1 MTKYITT
8 LVLALT
14 LLSANAQTSNMMNDS
29 KLTTRQINLATCAAL
44 EAQGD
49 MERLDKAL
57 RKALDEGVTV
67 NELKEAF
74 SQLYAYTGFPRSL
87 NALNLLKTVLE
98 ERKSSGIDDNEGKPW
113 QRPALW
119 DNAEEALLRGTE
131 VQTRLCGGVPYNL
144 NSLHRTTIISKHIS
158 SATSLPVTN
167 CRSQTVRLS
176 PWQPSLP

>member
-8 LVLALT
+8 LALTLSKAGCTLAKHEQVRLCIRFALLLALT

-29 KLTTRQINLATCAAL
+29 KLTTRQINLAACAAL

-49 MERLDKAL
+49 MVRLDTVL
-57 RKALDEGVTV
+57 RNALDEGVSV

-98 ERKSSGIDDNEGKPW
+98 ERRASGIVDNEGKPW

-119 DNAEEALLRGTE
+119 DNAEEALRRGTE
-131 VQTRLCGGVPYNL
+131 VQTRLCGGVPYNFDF
-144 NSLHRTTIISKHIS
+144 
-158 SATSLPVTN
+158 
-167 CRSQTVRLS
+167 S
-176 PWQPSLP
+176 PQDDH

>member
-119 DNAEEALLRGTE
+119 DNAIPQR
-131 VQTRLCGGVPYNL
+131 VQP
-144 NSLHRTTIISKHIS
+144 K
-158 SATSLPVTN
+158 
-167 CRSQTVRLS
+167 Q
-176 PWQPSLP
+176 